1 MSEMLTKGFDSLYKA
16 NLVCMALPVA
26 NTGSESPSS
35 EEHDEQN
42 QVKDRSG
49 GNGQTDQN
57 FQDDLD
63 DHFGIWRKS
72 ESFFS
77 GNRPGMK
84 DIVD

>member
-1 MSEMLTKGFDSLYKA
+1 MARDWALMNPMSEMLTKGFDCQYKA
-16 NLVCMALPVA
+16 NRGRIALPVA

-49 GNGQTDQN
+49 GKGQTDQN

-63 DHFGIWRKS
+63 DFFRIW
-72 ESFFS
+72 
-77 GNRPGMK
+77 
-84 DIVD
+84 